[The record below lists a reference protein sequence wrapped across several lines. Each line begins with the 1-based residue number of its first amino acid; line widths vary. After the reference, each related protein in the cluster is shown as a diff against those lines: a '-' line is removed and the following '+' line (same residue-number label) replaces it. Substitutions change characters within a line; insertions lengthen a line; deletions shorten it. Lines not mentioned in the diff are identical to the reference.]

1 MQSRKVYEVCRK
13 YGKPVIV
20 MEPVKGG
27 CLVNLPDEAQK
38 VFDELHGS
46 NASYA
51 IRFAAGHE
59 GIMMVLSGMGNMEM
73 MEDNLSYMKDFK
85 PLTEEEMEAV
95 RKVTKVFDSLDLIPC
110 TACRYCLEECP
121 KQIHIPDLFALLNS

>member
-1 MQSRKVYEVCRK
+1 
-13 YGKPVIV
+13 